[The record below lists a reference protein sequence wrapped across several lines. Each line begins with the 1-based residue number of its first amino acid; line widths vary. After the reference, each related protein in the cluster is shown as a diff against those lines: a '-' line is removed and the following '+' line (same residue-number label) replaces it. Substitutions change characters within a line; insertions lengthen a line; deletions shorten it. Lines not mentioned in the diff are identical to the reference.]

1 METGLFKR
9 PVSFP
14 FGYPWVLPEITEVN
28 TVMSESD
35 IQQHQELEAARRLY
49 GFFKHCT
56 GAAIDFAGVLRPVK
70 THRWHLILTSLYGSI
85 LELSHA
91 IQVAITCEA
100 PIGIPILLRS
110 QLEAFVDFANLVEE
124 KKYGYHMDA
133 AHLSEWLRVLSEA
146 KTTANPYLKE
156 ISEYENLDSALADCE
171 SRLTELEKDGYS
183 QLSVKKRFSRSGL
196 AQEYRSFYN
205 FLCCH
210 SHNNI
215 RALMERHVAVVADGT
230 DIEIRFFALP
240 EQTSQVVYIDS
251 AAGILVSA
259 TKTIHQVLDSPKKAE
274 TEMLFNKLQE
284 LRKPW
289 TDTQA
294 TPEVSTK
301 LAESHESDKA
311 PGAATT

>member
-1 METGLFKR
+1 
-9 PVSFP
+9 
-14 FGYPWVLPEITEVN
+14 
-28 TVMSESD
+28 MSEGAHENHRE
-35 IQQHQELEAARRLY
+35 QEAARRLY
-49 GFFKHCT
+49 AFFKHGT
-56 GAAIDFAGVLRPVK
+56 GAAIDLAGVLRPDK

-100 PIGIPILLRS
+100 PISVPILLRS
-110 QLEAFVDFANLVEE
+110 QLEAFVDFVNLVEE
-124 KKYGYHMDA
+124 RKYGYHMDA
-133 AHLSEWLRVLSEA
+133 AHLYQWQEVLREA
-146 KTTANPYLKE
+146 KTTTNPYLKE

-171 SRLTELEKDGYS
+171 SRLAELEKDGFS
-183 QLSVKKRFSRSGL
+183 QLKVKARFSRSGL

-215 RALMERHVAVVADGT
+215 RALMERHVGLIADGT

-240 EQTSQVVYIDS
+240 EQTDQVVYIDS

-259 TKTIHQVLDSPKKAE
+259 TKTIHQVLDSPKQAE
-274 TEMLFNKLQE
+274 TEMLYNKLQE

-289 TDTQA
+289 TEAPAALED
-294 TPEVSTK
+294 STK
-301 LAESHESDKA
+301 PAENPETANGPDI
-311 PGAATT
+311 ATA